1 MEAVLPS
8 VAYPAM
14 GGDGGTGGADI
25 DVAEMRLGHRSGARG
40 VGETRIMGIS
50 GVPDLAPAGSTSSA
64 MCAS

>member
-1 MEAVLPS
+1 
-8 VAYPAM
+8 M